1 MLLFEYAYCTII
13 PCLST
18 ISILSNILLLYLFEL
33 KCPKKLYS
41 IKRLLE
47 LLCLLEIFNVFIVG
61 ILIRPQPIV
70 GIKGFLIHGPAKD
83 WTEVMVKV
91 TSTIV
96 CITFICTFFCIVYQ
110 FCVKYKHLCSFSC
123 FKSLDF
129 LSFMIAIITNI
140 LTIIGIVIFMYKCLH
155 EVKSNEIDEK
165 EIINYV
171 KYENIS
177 SLRIFEFDPSGTI
190 NYHHSIYISI
200 FLYFFYLITL
210 IFISIGI
217 LNELGKFNYIK
228 TSLSLLKNGSAVQTL
243 FIEAFFSLS
252 FLTICCIMMLLV
264 EFWNDLHKNLW
275 MSYLINKLLI
285 IGWLFYTLIIPFYL
299 IKTHFLDRYHIK
311 LNVFRKWKRRSN

>member
-1 MLLFEYAYCTII
+1 
-13 PCLST
+13 
-18 ISILSNILLLYLFEL
+18 
-33 KCPKKLYS
+33 
-41 IKRLLE
+41 
-47 LLCLLEIFNVFIVG
+47 
-61 ILIRPQPIV
+61 
-70 GIKGFLIHGPAKD
+70 
-83 WTEVMVKV
+83 MVKV

-177 SLRIFEFDPSGTI
+177 SLRIFEFDPSA
-190 NYHHSIYISI
+190 
-200 FLYFFYLITL
+200 L